1 MGASRRYFGN
11 VRRRE
16 SGRYQARYRA
26 PDGRL
31 RSAPQTFARKADAVR
46 WLALKE
52 AEISRGDW
60 IDPEHQGVLFGS
72 YAEQWMQDRVLKART
87 AELYRGLLRNH
98 LLPAFG
104 AVRLSDTDEA
114 GVRRW
119 RKERLD
125 SGPRAQRPFG
135 PVTVAK
141 AYRLLHAIFE
151 TAADDQV
158 VRRNPCRIEGAGKEE
173 SPEREIVSV
182 PVVFAIA
189 DALPVRFRAMALLA
203 TFASMRWGELVGL
216 RRENIDLAACEIRIV
231 ETTAEL
237 DRGDLL
243 PETPKSRA
251 GRRTVT
257 FPAEL
262 VPELRWHMERFAQP
276 GERGLVFAGPKG
288 ATLRRSN
295 FRPIWNTAGA
305 RAGVPG
311 LHFHDLRHV
320 GGTLAAVSGATLK
333 ELMARLGHSGPRAAM
348 IYQHATR
355 DRDQA
360 IARALGGLVQE
371 VRAAAANR
379 PDEASGDA

>member
-1 MGASRRYFGN
+1 
-11 VRRRE
+11 
-16 SGRYQARYRA
+16 
-26 PDGRL
+26 
-31 RSAPQTFARKADAVR
+31 
-46 WLALKE
+46 
-52 AEISRGDW
+52 
-60 IDPEHQGVLFGS
+60 
-72 YAEQWMQDRVLKART
+72 
-87 AELYRGLLRNH
+87 
-98 LLPAFG
+98 
-104 AVRLSDTDEA
+104 
-114 GVRRW
+114 
-119 RKERLD
+119 
-125 SGPRAQRPFG
+125 
-135 PVTVAK
+135 
-141 AYRLLHAIFE
+141 
-151 TAADDQV
+151 
-158 VRRNPCRIEGAGKEE
+158 
-173 SPEREIVSV
+173 V

-216 RRENIDLAACEIRIV
+216 RWENIDLAACEIRIV

-295 FRPIWNTAGA
+295 FRPIWNTACA

-333 ELMARLGHSGPRAAM
+333 ELGSAGSFEPARGDDLPA
-348 IYQHATR
+348 
-355 DRDQA
+355 RDQ
-360 IARALGGLVQE
+360 G
-371 VRAAAANR
+371 
-379 PDEASGDA
+379 S